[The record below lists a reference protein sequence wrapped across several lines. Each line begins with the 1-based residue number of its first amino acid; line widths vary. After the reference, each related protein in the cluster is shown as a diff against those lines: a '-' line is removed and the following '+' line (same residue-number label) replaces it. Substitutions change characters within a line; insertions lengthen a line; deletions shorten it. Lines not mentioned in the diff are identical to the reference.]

1 MKKTI
6 IPATV
11 LLVAAVMLLTGC
23 SSVAKK
29 RPTPVANNPYL
40 NITNTKGPV
49 PISGASNHEQLK
61 VGRAQAQG
69 ILALFAWGDASIKK
83 AMENGNITKVH
94 HVDYEYQKYSCL
106 FPFFEGYTVIVYGE

>member
-1 MKKTI
+1 M
-6 IPATV
+6 
-11 LLVAAVMLLTGC
+11 
-23 SSVAKK
+23 
-29 RPTPVANNPYL
+29 ANHPYL

-49 PISGASNHEQLK
+49 PVSGASNHESLK

-69 ILALFAWGDASIKK
+69 ILVLFAWGDASIKK

-106 FPFFEGYTVIVYGE
+106 IPFFEAYTVIVYGE